1 MIRFDGVHKYFDKQ
15 HALAGINLTITQGE
29 MLFLTGH
36 SGAGKSTLLKL
47 LLGFEKPTQGRLYLD
62 KRNLA
67 QFSARRLAEHRRNI
81 GTILQTPTFL
91 PHHTVRDNAAL
102 PLSLVGMHPDD
113 AMQRADTLL
122 HKVGLASKAALKPA
136 MLSAGEQQ
144 RLNIARAVI
153 SRPGIILADEPTGNL
168 DPESAERILQLFK
181 SFNDVGVTI
190 IVATHD
196 LGLIA
201 RLPYRIITLK
211 QGRLL
216 VAQPHG

>member
-1 MIRFDGVHKYFDKQ
+1 
-15 HALAGINLTITQGE
+15 
-29 MLFLTGH
+29 
-36 SGAGKSTLLKL
+36 
-47 LLGFEKPTQGRLYLD
+47 
-62 KRNLA
+62 
-67 QFSARRLAEHRRNI
+67 
-81 GTILQTPTFL
+81 
-91 PHHTVRDNAAL
+91 
-102 PLSLVGMHPDD
+102 MHPDD